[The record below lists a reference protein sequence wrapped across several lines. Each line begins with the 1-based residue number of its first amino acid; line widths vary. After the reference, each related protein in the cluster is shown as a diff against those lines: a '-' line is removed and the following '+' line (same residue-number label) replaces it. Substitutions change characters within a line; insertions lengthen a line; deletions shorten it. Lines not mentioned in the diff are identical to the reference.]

1 MSDPDDDTL
10 AGLRGEEA
18 TVVSR
23 RRRPGGEKAASD
35 AAEASRTEASRTE
48 DQTVIRPRAST
59 RAPVVDEPAVVRSAS
74 RRVASSGQPED
85 TVYRPRP
92 ADPVIVPRAQD

>member
-23 RRRPGGEKAASD
+23 RRGGEQSASE
-35 AAEASRTEASRTE
+35 AAEGSRTEASRTE

-59 RAPVVDEPAVVRSAS
+59 RGPVVDEPAVVRSAS
-74 RRVASSGQPED
+74 RRVASSGQPEE